1 MTLLFIMISSGIGA
15 LCRNF
20 VNEFFTKLYTN
31 HFPVATL
38 TVNVIGSLI
47 IGFAAQYLNDNSY
60 SYAIIAIGFCGGFT
74 TFSTHFL
81 EIYERYL
88 LKSYKMMTIYIVS
101 TVILSIGA
109 CYLGYHL

>member
-1 MTLLFIMISSGIGA
+1 MMLLYIMISSGIGA
-15 LCRNF
+15 ICRNF
-20 VNEFFTKLYTN
+20 VNECFTKLYKN
-31 HFPVATL
+31 HFPIATL

-47 IGFAAQYLNDNSY
+47 IGYAAQYLNDHTY
-60 SYAIIAIGFCGGFT
+60 SYAIVAIGFCGGFT

-88 LKSYKMMTIYIVS
+88 LKSYKMMIIYIIS

-109 CYLGYHL
+109 CYLGYCL